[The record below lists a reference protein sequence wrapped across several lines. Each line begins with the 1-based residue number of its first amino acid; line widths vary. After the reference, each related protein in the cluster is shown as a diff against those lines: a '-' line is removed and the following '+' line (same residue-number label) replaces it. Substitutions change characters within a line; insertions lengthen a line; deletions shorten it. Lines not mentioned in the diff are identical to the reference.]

1 MHGLRAMSQPISDGG
16 HLQFKSGLTNQ
27 YQETYGSQPH
37 PKQTPRNFFMQSS
50 LTFNGNNLSGLAN
63 CQSRPSGM
71 EDLDQEN
78 EIEIWEGEQQLDG
91 RELQEAR
98 QVIEPPRDPE

>member
-1 MHGLRAMSQPISDGG
+1 MSQPISDGG
-16 HLQFKSGLTNQ
+16 PLQFQPGLTNE

-37 PKQTPRNFFMQSS
+37 PKQAPRNFFMQSG

-63 CQSRPSGM
+63 SNHSQHSGP
-71 EDLDQEN
+71 EEN

-91 RELQEAR
+91 RQLQELTHGA
-98 QVIEPPRDPE
+98 VYPRDLDCHQTHESA